1 MSSLLSVVVMATA
14 LPWAGD
20 GVGTEPA
27 TLLAPRP
34 LPASSESAGLEPF
47 RVVRVAGDIALNV
60 HGDAPEVSTA
70 VDCPTQ
76 QGPGIQLRVEEDT
89 LQVTPMHEGLR
100 TSGRCTLTLR
110 APGVEQIELAGA
122 SRLRGGAM
130 AQLSVVRV
138 GGAANVDLR
147 GLGAPAFSLE
157 VSGAGKVRLAGAVDS
172 LQVRVAGAANVDAKS
187 LTTGSARLT
196 TEGTGN
202 IVSTVTRQVVAH
214 SHGAGTITLLG
225 APEQVEESTAGLGKV
240 VRK

>member
-1 MSSLLSVVVMATA
+1 VSSLLSVAFLATTI
-14 LPWAGD
+14 PWAVD
-20 GVGTEPA
+20 AVGAEPA

-34 LPASSESAGLEPF
+34 LPASSEASGLDPF
-47 RVVRVAGDIALNV
+47 RVVRVSGDIALNV
-60 HGDAPEVSTA
+60 HGDAPEVSTS

-76 QGPGIQLRVEEDT
+76 QGPGIQLQVQADT

-130 AQLSVVRV
+130 AHLSAVRV

-147 GLGAPAFSLE
+147 GLGAPSFSLE
-157 VSGAGKVRLAGAVDS
+157 VSGAGKVRLAGAVDR

-187 LTTGSARLT
+187 LATGSAQLT

-202 IVSTVTRQVVAH
+202 IVSTVTGHVVAH
-214 SHGAGTITLLG
+214 SFGAGTITLLG